1 MASINRL
8 SDIPWKLKYSPE
20 DGSLLKT
27 FYLPA
32 LARAVWSINT
42 PGGTIHENHHA

>member
-1 MASINRL
+1 MASKNRL

-27 FYLPA
+27 FRKSRTLVAGRGDVY
-32 LARAVWSINT
+32 
-42 PGGTIHENHHA
+42 GF